1 MYSPANLDSRDE
13 LNLHELNCA
22 GYASVVSLGNVPSD
36 PMQWEYG
43 MVLKYNL
50 GGLDSYNTAPSCR
63 ACELSGGVCGY
74 APPHNSFVCVCQN
87 GVNTTTDCYNYL
99 HGQWLSVSST
109 SYFSCKLILSTFFFS
124 YFFYS
129 GYSFLHLYLGM
140 SIFIHL
146 FKFWVYRESLVGYFG
161 GSNDLLSNSFMSKQN

>member
-13 LNLHELNCA
+13 LNLHELNRA

-109 SYFSCKLILSTFFFS
+109 SYFSCKLILSTFFFPIS
-124 YFFYS
+124 STQVTVFCIYILECL
-129 GYSFLHLYLGM
+129 FLFIYLNFGFTGKVWWVILEVLM
-140 SIFIHL
+140 IFCQIA
-146 FKFWVYRESLVGYFG
+146 S
-161 GSNDLLSNSFMSKQN
+161 